1 MRILPSRQHGA
12 FRTTRA
18 STRDIEKKSLTIAL
32 FQIALIWNSAVAE
45 LPTGYWDT
53 DQSQPILDVTLEVT
67 LAPDLSH
74 LTSAES
80 QAVLELL
87 AAGRVMN
94 DLYEA
99 QRHREAPVAKQAL
112 LQLHDESGD
121 SAATQNLLDLWYL
134 SKGPV
139 ATTLENKRLP
149 FVPVAPEQP
158 GKTVYPDGL
167 TRDELDTFLAENPA
181 AAADILDV
189 RNVVRRSTTENI
201 AADIA
206 QLDRYPGVDALHIGL
221 RAKLQALVARED
233 GLYAVPYAL
242 AYAQEL
248 GQVRLHLSAA
258 ANLLEQESPDFAA
271 YLNNKARDLLS
282 GNYES
287 GDASWVTGKFDG
299 LNIQIGSYETYD
311 DSLYGV
317 KAFFSASILARDK
330 ERSRELDRAMA
341 GIQDIEDSLP
351 YAQQKMVRSD
361 IPVGVYNIIAD
372 FGQARGG
379 NTATILPNDAD
390 HSRKYGR
397 TILLRNNIM
406 TNPVL
411 FANKKKQFDAV
422 IDACCRDHLMP
433 SGGFNR
439 TLWHEIGHYLGVSR
453 TANGRDLDNALA
465 DLSDLFEEMKSDLVS
480 LYAAP
485 ALRESGFYDDVGI
498 RAAYAGGIHRTLQT
512 VQPRID
518 QPYQNM
524 QLMQFNFFMEHG
536 LIEPNSDS
544 GLLEINY
551 ERYHEIVTDLLRQV
565 LHIQYAG
572 DRAQALEFVQRWN
585 YWDDNLHGGLAQ
597 RMRDTNAYRRTLVR
611 YKALANN

>member
-1 MRILPSRQHGA
+1 MRLIMLALAFITEGA
-12 FRTTRA
+12 
-18 STRDIEKKSLTIAL
+18 IAE
-32 FQIALIWNSAVAE
+32 V
-45 LPTGYWDT
+45 PTGYWDT
-53 DQSQPILDVTLEVT
+53 DQSQPILDVTLEVA
-67 LAPDLSH
+67 LAPDLSS
-74 LTSAES
+74 LTEAES
-80 QAVLELL
+80 QAVPELL
-87 AAGRVMN
+87 AAGQIMN
-94 DLYEA
+94 ELYEA

-112 LQLHDESGD
+112 LQLHDENGN

-139 ATTLENKRLP
+139 ATTLENERLP
-149 FVPVAPEQP
+149 FVPVAPERL

-167 TRDELDTFLAENPA
+167 TRDELDAFLSENPSD
-181 AAADILDV
+181 AADILDV
-189 RNVVRRSTTENI
+189 RSIVRRSTTENI

-206 QLDRYPGVDALHIGL
+206 KLDRYPGVDALHIGL
-221 RAKLQALVARED
+221 REKLEGLFPRDD

-242 AYAQEL
+242 AYAEEL
-248 GQVRLHLSAA
+248 GQVRLHLHAA
-258 ANLLEQESPDFAA
+258 AELLRQESPDFSA
-271 YLNNKARDLLS
+271 YLSNKARDLLS
-282 GNYES
+282 SNYES
-287 GDASWVTGKFDG
+287 GDASWVTGRFDG

-311 DSLYGV
+311 DSLFGV
-317 KAFFSASILARDK
+317 KAFFSASVLARDA
-330 ERSRELDRAMA
+330 ERSRELDNAMSGVQA
-341 GIQDIEDSLP
+341 IEDSLP
-351 YAQQKMVRSD
+351 YEHHKTVRSD

-406 TNPVL
+406 TNPDL
-411 FANKKKQFDAV
+411 FANKKKRFDAV
-422 IDACCRDHLMP
+422 VDACCRDHLMP
-433 SGGFNR
+433 AGGFNR

-453 TANGRDLDNALA
+453 TADGLDLDSALA
-465 DLSDLFEEMKSDLVS
+465 DVSDLFEEMKSDLVS

-485 ALRESGFYDDVGI
+485 ALRESGFYDDEGI
-498 RAAYAGGIHRTLQT
+498 RAVYAGGIRRTLQT

-544 GLLEINY
+544 GLLEIHY
-551 ERYHEIVTDLLRQV
+551 ERYHEVVADLLQQV

-572 DRAQALEFVQRWN
+572 DRVQALEFVQRWN
-585 YWDDNLHGGLAQ
+585 YWDEKLHGGLAQ

-611 YKALANN
+611 YEALSNN

>member
-1 MRILPSRQHGA
+1 LRLLMVLPFIVG
-12 FRTTRA
+12 
-18 STRDIEKKSLTIAL
+18 
-32 FQIALIWNSAVAE
+32 SAVAE
-45 LPTGYWDT
+45 IRDGYWDT

-67 LAPDLSH
+67 LAPDLSR
-74 LTSAES
+74 LTEAEA
-80 QAVLELL
+80 QAVIELL
-87 AAGRVMN
+87 AAGRIMN

-99 QRHREAPVAKQAL
+99 QRHSEAPEAKQAL
-112 LQLHDESGD
+112 LQLHIESGN
-121 SAATQNLLDLWYL
+121 SAATQNLLELWYL

-139 ATTLENKRLP
+139 ATTLENERLP
-149 FVPVAPEQP
+149 FVPVAPERP
-158 GKTVYPDGL
+158 GKTVYPDDL
-167 TRDELDTFLAENPA
+167 TRDELDAFLTENPT
-181 AAADILDV
+181 AAADILNV
-189 RNVVRRSTTENI
+189 RSVVHRSTAENV

-221 RAKLQALVARED
+221 REKLQALLPRED

-242 AYAQEL
+242 AYAKEL
-248 GQVRLHLSAA
+248 GQVRLHLSTAA
-258 ANLLEQESPDFAA
+258 DMLKQESPDFAA

-282 GNYES
+282 SNYES
-287 GDASWVTGKFDG
+287 GDASWVSGEFDG

-311 DSLYGV
+311 DNLYGV
-317 KAFFSASILARDK
+317 KAFFSASVLTRDQD
-330 ERSRELDRAMA
+330 RSRDLDAAMA

-351 YAQQKMVRSD
+351 YEQHKTVRSD

-406 TNPVL
+406 TNPIM
-411 FANKKKQFDAV
+411 FANRKKRFDAV

-433 SGGFNR
+433 AGGFNR

-453 TANGRDLDNALA
+453 TADGRDLDSALA

-485 ALRESGFYDDVGI
+485 ALLENGYYDDVAI
-498 RAAYAGGIHRTLQT
+498 RAVYAGGIRRTLQT
-512 VQPRID
+512 VKPRAE

-536 LIEPNSDS
+536 LIEPGSDS

-551 ERYHEIVTDLLRQV
+551 ERYHEVVTDLLRQV
-565 LHIQYAG
+565 LHIQFAG

-585 YWDDNLHGGLAQ
+585 YWDENLHGGLAQ
-597 RMRDTNAYRRTLVR
+597 RMRDTNGYRRTLVR
-611 YKALANN
+611 YEALPNN

>member
-1 MRILPSRQHGA
+1 M
-12 FRTTRA
+12 
-18 STRDIEKKSLTIAL
+18 LTIAL
-32 FQIALIWNSAVAE
+32 CQIAPIWLQRDAARLLTLALVLLAGSANAE
-45 LPTGYWDT
+45 LPAGYWDT
-53 DQSQPILDVTLEVT
+53 EQSQPILDLTLEVT

-74 LTSAES
+74 LTAAES

-99 QRHREAPVAKQAL
+99 QRHPEAPIAKRAL
-112 LQLHDESGD
+112 LQLHDESGN

-134 SKGPV
+134 SKGPI
-139 ATTLENKRLP
+139 ATTLENERLP
-149 FVPVAPEQP
+149 FVPVSQEQP

-167 TRDELDTFLAENPA
+167 TRDELDAFLTENPA
-181 AAADILDV
+181 SAADVLGV
-189 RNVVRRSTTENI
+189 RSVVRRSTTENI
-201 AADIA
+201 TADIA
-206 QLDRYPGVDALHIGL
+206 QLDLYPGVDALHIGL
-221 RAKLQALVARED
+221 REKLQALVPRED

-242 AYAQEL
+242 AYAKEL

-258 ANLLEQESPDFAA
+258 AGLLKRESPDFSA
-271 YLNNKARDLLS
+271 YLDNKARDLLS
-282 GNYES
+282 SNYES
-287 GDASWVTGKFDG
+287 GDASWVTGQFDG

-311 DSLYGV
+311 DSLFGV
-317 KAFFSASILARDK
+317 KAFFSASVLARDE
-330 ERSRELDRAMA
+330 ERSRELDKAMA

-351 YAQQKMVRSD
+351 YEQHKTVRSD

-406 TNPVL
+406 TDPQL
-411 FANKKKQFDAV
+411 FDSKKKRFDAV

-433 SGGFNR
+433 AGGFNR

-453 TANGRDLDNALA
+453 TADGRDLDSALA

-485 ALRESGFYDDVGI
+485 ALLESRYYDDVAI
-498 RAAYAGGIHRTLQT
+498 RAVYAGGIRRTLQT

-536 LIEPNSDS
+536 LIEPNADS

-551 ERYHEIVTDLLRQV
+551 DRYHEIVTDLLRQV
-565 LHIQYAG
+565 LHIQFAG
-572 DRAQALEFVQRWN
+572 DRAQALEFVQRWG
-585 YWDDNLHGGLAQ
+585 YWDENLHGGLAQ
-597 RMRDTNAYRRTLVR
+597 RMRDTDAYRRTLVR
-611 YKALANN
+611 YEALSNN

>member
-1 MRILPSRQHGA
+1 MRLLTFALA
-12 FRTTRA
+12 F
-18 STRDIEKKSLTIAL
+18 IAG
-32 FQIALIWNSAVAE
+32 SAIAE
-45 LPTGYWDT
+45 LPAGYWGT
-53 DQSQPILDVTLEVT
+53 DQSQPILNVTLEVT

-74 LTSAES
+74 LTPAES

-87 AAGRVMN
+87 AAGQVMH

-99 QRHREAPVAKQAL
+99 QRHREAPAAKRAL
-112 LQLHDESGD
+112 QQLHNTSSG

-139 ATTLENKRLP
+139 ATTLDNERLA
-149 FVPVAPEQP
+149 FVPVTPEQP
-158 GKTVYPDGL
+158 GKTVYPEGL
-167 TRDELDTFLAENPA
+167 TRDELDTFLAANPA

-189 RNVVRRSTTENI
+189 RSVVRRSSAENI

-206 QLDRYPGVDALHIGL
+206 QLDRYPGIDALHIGL
-221 RAKLQALVARED
+221 RAKLQDLVAHKD

-242 AYAQEL
+242 TYAEEL

-258 ANLLEQESPDFAA
+258 ADLLKRESPDFAA

-287 GDASWVTGKFDG
+287 GDASWVTGDFDG
-299 LNIQIGSYETYD
+299 LNMQIGSYETYD

-317 KAFFSASILARDK
+317 KAFFSASILARDE
-330 ERSRELDRAMA
+330 ERSRALDMAMA

-351 YAQQKMVRSD
+351 YEHHKRVRSD

-390 HSRKYGR
+390 YSRKYGR

-406 TNPVL
+406 TDTNM
-411 FANKKKQFDAV
+411 FANKKKRFAAV

-433 SGGFNR
+433 AGGFNR
-439 TLWHEIGHYLGVSR
+439 TLWHEIGHYLGISR
-453 TANGRDLDNALA
+453 TADGRDLDSALA

-480 LYAAP
+480 LFVAP
-485 ALRESGFYDDVGI
+485 ALQTSGFYDDTGI
-498 RAAYAGGIHRTLQT
+498 RAVYAGGIRRTLQT
-512 VQPRID
+512 VRPRID

-524 QLMQFNFFMEHG
+524 QLMQFNFFMENG
-536 LIEPNSDS
+536 LIEPSADS
-544 GLLEINY
+544 GLLEIHY
-551 ERYHEIVTDLLRQV
+551 DRYHEVVTDLLRQV
-565 LHIQYAG
+565 LHVQYAG
-572 DRAQALEFVQRWN
+572 DRAQAQEFVERWN

-597 RMRDTNAYRRTLVR
+597 RMRDTNAFRRTIVR
-611 YKALANN
+611 YKALSN